1 MQLSRRL
8 TLIAS
13 MVDKTDS
20 VADVGTDH
28 GYVPIYL
35 VENNIVSKAIAMDIN
50 QGPLTRADENIKSK
64 GLDNRITTRLSD
76 GVRELKPGETDA
88 IVVAG
93 MGGQLIIKI
102 LEEGRNVFKS
112 AKQIILSPH
121 SDVEM
126 VRRYL
131 TDNDYYIQDE
141 AMVID
146 DGKYYTVI
154 KVINN
159 TESCSGEEY
168 DREEYFLYGKRLL
181 EKKDEV
187 LKMFLEKEES
197 NIHNI
202 LDKIKGGNEAVV
214 SAKGSELNKKLQ
226 VIQRSKL
233 YYG

>member
-50 QGPLTRADENIKSK
+50 QGPLTRADENIKRK

-121 SDVEM
+121 SDMGM

-131 TDNDYYIQDE
+131 VDNDYYIHDE
-141 AMVID
+141 AMVTD

-154 KVINN
+154 KVIGN
-159 TESCSGEEY
+159 TESRNGEEY
-168 DREEYFLYGKRLL
+168 DREEYFLYGKKLL

-202 LDKIKGGNEAVV
+202 LDRIKGGNEDVV
-214 SAKGSELNKKLQ
+214 SAKGTELNKKLD
-226 VIQRSKL
+226 IIKKCKL
-233 YYG
+233 YYN

>member
-50 QGPLTRADENIKSK
+50 QGPLTRADENIKRK

-102 LEEGRNVFKS
+102 LEEGRNVHLI
-112 AKQIILSPH
+112 QIW
-121 SDVEM
+121 
-126 VRRYL
+126 
-131 TDNDYYIQDE
+131 
-141 AMVID
+141 
-146 DGKYYTVI
+146 KW
-154 KVINN
+154 
-159 TESCSGEEY
+159 
-168 DREEYFLYGKRLL
+168 
-181 EKKDEV
+181 
-187 LKMFLEKEES
+187 
-197 NIHNI
+197 
-202 LDKIKGGNEAVV
+202 
-214 SAKGSELNKKLQ
+214 
-226 VIQRSKL
+226 
-233 YYG
+233 